1 MSNHDAK
8 KNIYILF
15 FCQERLR
22 YVYDIKSTSK
32 NSIMYCTAKKGEK
45 SWRLLIMTGISC
57 NEKIEINQET
67 NPCVD

>member
-1 MSNHDAK
+1 
-8 KNIYILF
+8 
-15 FCQERLR
+15 
-22 YVYDIKSTSK
+22 
-32 NSIMYCTAKKGEK
+32 MYCTAKKGEK